1 MIDLNVQITSFKF
14 RILNCELNV
23 SSRSNCLLI
32 ALLGLS
38 ISLYYERNYLCFFL
52 ALENKIINFL
62 ADFPV
67 DIGEFFKILHYR
79 YFSFKF
85 SVLTRETFL
94 YKAFGNYRQF
104 I

>member
-1 MIDLNVQITSFKF
+1 M
-14 RILNCELNV
+14 
-23 SSRSNCLLI
+23 
-32 ALLGLS
+32 
-38 ISLYYERNYLCFFL
+38 FFL

-85 SVLTRETFL
+85 TVLTGEAFL
-94 YKAFGNYRQF
+94 YKAFGNCRQLF
-104 I
+104 KIIISELVIISE